1 MAHAEYLLL
10 LCAGWGSLLWV
21 DRRCGTGVLRCW
33 RRFLPTLAICLGLF
47 LAWDSLG
54 VHRGYWRSRPSRV
67 LGIWILPGVPVEELV
82 LLAMISFASIVLWRL
97 LNGVPAGPAHTER
110 DRAARR

>member
-1 MAHAEYLLL
+1 MAHVEYLLL

-21 DRRCGTGVLRCW
+21 DRRYGTGVLRCW
-33 RRFLPTLAICLGLF
+33 RRLLPTLAICLGLF

-67 LGIWILPGVPVEELV
+67 LGIWILPGVPIEEL
-82 LLAMISFASIVLWRL
+82 LLLSMITFASIVLWRL
-97 LNGVPAGPAHTER
+97 LNRVAADSER
-110 DRAARR
+110 RERGRAARR